1 MKQNGNLYKLMLL
14 LSCKNYSGTTHRV
27 RQVRR
32 PPYQNFSKVSSV
44 HRRIGVKR
52 EKYFFVY

>member
-32 PPYQNFSKVSSV
+32 PP
-44 HRRIGVKR
+44 GVKR